1 MIVMSVQLSSVF
13 FSSFSWLVW
22 LVLRRHK
29 ELCSVSQMD
38 KFAIQTHK
46 MKKLGFSFLQSEKKI
61 L

>member
-38 KFAIQTHK
+38 KFVIQTHEN
-46 MKKLGFSFLQSEKKI
+46 EKS
-61 L
+61 